1 MLRAGRWEAGSVF
14 EFPGDRWFQ
23 ALAAEINGSA
33 AYREAAADWEG
44 DIAFLV
50 EADPERG
57 LPDDV
62 WGYLDLWHG
71 ACRSGRLITRAEGE
85 DAAFTISATY
95 RRWKDVVRGDLDPV
109 RAMMQG
115 KLRVRGDLPK
125 ILRYVQAAHEL
136 VVLCGAVPT
145 VFPDEA

>member
-1 MLRAGRWEAGSVF
+1 VAGTEGRACVF
-14 EFPGDRWFQ
+14 EFPREGWFQ
-23 ALAAEINGSA
+23 ALSDRIDGSD
-33 AYREAAADWEG
+33 AYRLAAHDWEG
-44 DIAFLV
+44 DIAFV
-50 EADPERG
+50 IEADPERG
-57 LPDDV
+57 VPDDV

-71 ACRSGRLITRAEGE
+71 TCRSGSVVTQERGEQAE
-85 DAAFTISATY
+85 FVISATY

-136 VVLCGAVPT
+136 VAVCGTVPT
-145 VFPDEA
+145 RFPDEA

>member
-1 MLRAGRWEAGSVF
+1 MSSTGPIEHGFAH
-14 EFPGDRWFQ
+14 DDWFA
-23 ALAAEINGSA
+23 ALADEINASSS
-33 AYREAAADWEG
+33 YREAASDWEG
-44 DIAFLV
+44 DIAFV
-50 EADPERG
+50 IEADPERG
-57 LPDDV
+57 VPDDV

-71 ACRSGRLITRAEGE
+71 ACRSGRITTPDEGAGAEFVI
-85 DAAFTISATY
+85 AASY

-136 VVLCGAVPT
+136 VAICGDVPT
-145 VFPDEA
+145 RFPDEG

>member
-1 MLRAGRWEAGSVF
+1 MF
-14 EFPGDRWFQ
+14 EFPREEWFR
-23 ALAAEINGSA
+23 ALADEINASA
-33 AYREAAADWEG
+33 DYRAAASDWEG
-44 DIAFLV
+44 DISFV
-50 EADPERG
+50 IEADPDRG
-57 LPDDV
+57 VPSDV

-71 ACRSGRLITRAEGE
+71 TCRGGRLIAPAEG
-85 DAAFTISATY
+85 AAAEFVISATY

-136 VVLCGAVPT
+136 VVVCGAVPT
-145 VFPDEA
+145 RFPDEA

>member
-1 MLRAGRWEAGSVF
+1 MF
-14 EFPGDRWFQ
+14 EFPRDEWFH
-23 ALAAEINGSA
+23 ALAGEINDSP

-44 DIAFLV
+44 DIAFVV

-57 LPDDV
+57 VPDDV

-71 ACRSGRLITRAEGE
+71 ACRDGRLIEPAEGE
-85 DAAFTISATY
+85 AAAFVISATY

-115 KLRVRGDLPK
+115 KLRVHGDLPT

-136 VVLCGAVPT
+136 VVLCGVVPT
-145 VFPDEA
+145 RFPDEA